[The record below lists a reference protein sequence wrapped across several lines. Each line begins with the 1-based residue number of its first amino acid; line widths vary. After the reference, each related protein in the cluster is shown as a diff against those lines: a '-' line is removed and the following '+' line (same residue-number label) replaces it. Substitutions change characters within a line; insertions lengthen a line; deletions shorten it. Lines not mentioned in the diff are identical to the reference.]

1 MTGVFLRYLL
11 LNIKG
16 KISDMYY
23 AFDHELTAKSVMKE
37 RFIWMLYMGII
48 FFLFYGVA
56 NYYAEQTAPHPS
68 LNFDW
73 ERNIPFIPQ
82 FIVPYMSSDVM
93 FIGAFLLPYT
103 RLELRVLAARVL
115 FIIVTAVVL
124 FTLFPLQFAFEKPQS
139 DSFSFLFG
147 LLQADLPYNQAPS
160 LHIAFAIV
168 LWYSMRK
175 YLRPK
180 WLKLAVAV
188 WIWLIMLSTLFVFQH
203 HIVDLPTGAALG
215 FLALYFIRT
224 DKVSSFTRS
233 FTTPRSL
240 KMGLYYLVVSAV
252 FLILAVNVEYF
263 TWLLLWLF
271 LSFFAVSIIYAF
283 GLNTLLAG
291 QDAKASWWQWFLF
304 APYFFGNYLSWQ
316 YYKRKLPL
324 MQSVKDKVYLG
335 RYPSMNEYSMLIE
348 KDICLVL
355 NLATEQQFQKKGLQQ
370 IRLPFLD
377 QTIQSP
383 EALHEGVQYIE
394 TYKNEGI
401 YVHCAL
407 GLSRSV
413 LLVSA
418 WLLFN
423 GYSLKEIQKKIISV
437 RPDHVKSPYM
447 QITLEV
453 YQKYLNH
460 LKK

>member
-1 MTGVFLRYLL
+1 
-11 LNIKG
+11 
-16 KISDMYY
+16 MYY

-37 RFIWMLYMGII
+37 RLVWMLYIGII
-48 FFLFYGVA
+48 FFLLYGVA
-56 NYYAEQTAPHPS
+56 NYYAGQTAPHPS

-73 ERNIPFIPQ
+73 EKNIPFIPE

-93 FIGAFLLPYT
+93 FICAFLFPYT

-115 FIIVTAVVL
+115 FIIMIAVVL
-124 FTLFPLQFAFEKPQS
+124 FTLFPLQFAFEKPETE
-139 DSFSFLFG
+139 SFSFLFG
-147 LLQADLPYNQAPS
+147 VLQADLPYNQAPS
-160 LHIAFAIV
+160 LHISFAIV

-175 YLRPK
+175 YLTFW
-180 WLKLAVAV
+180 WLKILVAT
-188 WIWLIMLSTLFVFQH
+188 WIWLIVLSTLFVFQH

-215 FLALYFIRT
+215 FFTLYFIRT
-224 DKVSSFTRS
+224 DKVSSLTRS

-240 KMGLYYLVVSAV
+240 KMGLYYLVASAI
-252 FLILAVNVEYF
+252 FLILAVNVEHF

-271 LSFFAVSIIYAF
+271 LSLFAVSIIYAF

-291 QDAKASWWQWFLF
+291 KDAKASWWQWFLF
-304 APYFFGNYLSWQ
+304 APYFIGNYLSWQ

-324 MQSVKDKVYLG
+324 MQSVKGKVYLG
-335 RYPSMNEYSMLIE
+335 RYPSMKEYSMLVE
-348 KDICLVL
+348 KNIRLTL
-355 NLATEQQFQKKGLQQ
+355 NLATEQQFQKKGLHQ

-413 LLVSA
+413 LLASA

-423 GYSLKEIQKKIISV
+423 GYSLEEVQKEIAKV
-437 RPDHVKSPYM
+437 RPDYVKSPYM
-447 QITLEV
+447 QITLEI

-460 LKK
+460 LKE

>member
-1 MTGVFLRYLL
+1 M
-11 LNIKG
+11 
-16 KISDMYY
+16 Y
-23 AFDHELTAKSVMKE
+23 AFEHELTAKSVMKE
-37 RFIWMLYMGII
+37 RLVWMLYMGMV

-56 NYYAEQTAPHPS
+56 NYYADQTAPHPS
-68 LNFDW
+68 LHFDW
-73 ERNIPFIPQ
+73 ERNIPFVPA

-93 FIGAFLLPYT
+93 FVCAFLFPYT

-124 FTLFPLQFAFEKPQS
+124 FTLFPLQFSFEKPQS
-139 DSFSFLFG
+139 ESFTFLFG

-168 LWYSMRK
+168 LWHSMRK

-180 WLKLAVAV
+180 WVKTAVAT
-188 WIWLIMLSTLFVFQH
+188 WIWLIVLSTLFVFQH
-203 HIVDLPTGAALG
+203 HIIDLPTGAALG
-215 FLALYFIRT
+215 LLALYFIRT
-224 DKVSSFTRS
+224 DKVSLFTRS

-240 KMGLYYLVVSAV
+240 KMGLYYLLASAV
-252 FLILAVNVEYF
+252 FLLCAVNVAHF
-263 TWLLLWLF
+263 AWLLFWLF
-271 LSFFAVSIIYAF
+271 LSLFSVSIIYAF

-291 QDAKASWWQWFLF
+291 KDAKASWWQWFLF
-304 APYFFGNYLSWQ
+304 TPYFIGNYLSWQ
-316 YYKRKLPL
+316 YYKRKIPL
-324 MQSVKDKVYLG
+324 MQSVKDKVYVG
-335 RYPSMNEYSMLIE
+335 RYPSMKEYSILEE
-348 KDICLVL
+348 KDICLTL

-377 QTIQSP
+377 QTIQNP

-394 TYKNEGI
+394 TYKNKGI
-401 YVHCAL
+401 YVHCTL

-423 GYSLKEIQKKIISV
+423 GYSLEGAQKEIAKV
-437 RPDHVKSPYM
+437 RPDYVKSPYM
-447 QITLEV
+447 QITLEI

-460 LKK
+460 LEE

>member
-11 LNIKG
+11 HNIKG
-16 KISDMYY
+16 KINAMYY
-23 AFDHELTAKSVMKE
+23 AFDHKLTAKSVMKE
-37 RFIWMLYMGII
+37 RLVWMLYMGIV

-56 NYYAEQTAPHPS
+56 NYYAAQSAPHPS
-68 LNFDW
+68 FYFEW
-73 ERNIPFIPQ
+73 EKSIPFISE
-82 FIVPYMSSDVM
+82 FIVPYMSSDMM
-93 FIGAFLLPYT
+93 FISAFLLPYT

-168 LWYSMRK
+168 LWHSMRQ

-180 WLKLAVAV
+180 WVKLAVAI
-188 WIWLIMLSTLFVFQH
+188 WIWLIVLSTLFVFQH
-203 HIVDLPTGAALG
+203 HIIDLPTGAALG
-215 FLALYFIRT
+215 LLALYFIRT
-224 DKVSSFTRS
+224 DKISLFTRS

-240 KMGLYYLVVSAV
+240 KMGFYYLLVSAL
-252 FLILAVNVEYF
+252 FLLLAVNVEHF
-263 TWLLLWLF
+263 AWLLFWLF
-271 LSFFAVSIIYAF
+271 ISLFSVSVIYAF

-291 QDAKASWWQWFLF
+291 KDAKASWWQWFLF
-304 APYFFGNYLSWQ
+304 MPYFTGNYLSWQ

-324 MQSVKDKVYLG
+324 MQSLKDKVYIG
-335 RYPSMNEYSMLIE
+335 RYPSMKEYSMLIE
-348 KDICLVL
+348 KDICLAL

-394 TYKNEGI
+394 TYKNKGI

-413 LLVSA
+413 LLACA

-423 GYSLKEIQKKIISV
+423 GYSLKEVQKEIAKV
-437 RPDHVKSPYM
+437 RPEYIKSPYM
-447 QITLEV
+447 QITLEI
-453 YQKYLNH
+453 YWQYLQSI
-460 LKK
+460 